1 MLFAYFPR
9 TALADVTVLPS
20 PVDPVAPATAPA
32 VVRHSPLNRPL
43 AAWVLGA
50 AAACAGLAAPSAGA
64 STLLTATQGSGNL
77 VVFDAAAGTGGWVG
91 ALDGF
96 VHPDTGDALPLVS
109 VVLFQWD
116 AALQSLTGR
125 FEFTAANDLASSL
138 SGLLSGSATSAD
150 ILDLGGQF
158 SLDYSIQ
165 DASGLF
171 AGSTGFGLAFV
182 DFNPASAAA
191 DNYSE
196 SGLFVTS
203 RAVPAPGS
211 LPLALTAL
219 LGLAWARQRRPAGQ
233 LPPAV
238 PAHLA
243 P

>member
-1 MLFAYFPR
+1 MQFQDLPR
-9 TALADVTVLPS
+9 TALGGVNTLPS
-20 PVDPVAPATAPA
+20 PPAPANAATAA
-32 VVRHSPLNRPL
+32 TVACRSPLKRPL

-50 AAACAGLAAPSAGA
+50 SAALLGLSAPSAGA

-116 AALQSLTGR
+116 AALSSLTGR

-138 SGLLSGSATSAD
+138 SGLLSGIATSAD
-150 ILDLGGQF
+150 ILGLGGQF

-165 DASGLF
+165 DATGLF
-171 AGSTGFGLAFV
+171 AGTSGFGLAFV

-203 RAVPAPGS
+203 RAVPVPGS

-219 LGLAWARQRRPAGQ
+219 LGLAWARQRRPAGHLQ
-233 LPPAV
+233 PAV
-238 PAHLA
+238 PAHPSA
-243 P
+243 